1 MNKVKLLLVE
11 DELTLAQIIKESLE
25 TRDFVVLHS
34 QNGEEAFQMYQQNSP
49 DILVIDIMMPVKD
62 GLTLTKEIRS
72 IDGQT
77 PIIFLTAKSQPQDVV
92 TGFDTGGNDYLKK
105 PFSIEEL
112 IARIKNLVNR
122 KPGHDNLHELILG
135 KYKFNPNNQT
145 LQFKEDQIDT
155 LTSRE
160 SQLLLFLAQ
169 NRNQIVERN
178 TVLDLMWTNND
189 FYSSRSMDVFI
200 SKLRKLLSKDKTLKI
215 LNVRGIGYK
224 LIV

>member
-25 TRDFVVLHS
+25 TRDFVVLHA

-49 DILVIDIMMPVKD
+49 DILVVDIMMPVKD

-72 IDGQT
+72 IDSQT

-224 LIV
+224 LVV

>member
-25 TRDFVVLHS
+25 TRDFVVLHA
-34 QNGEEAFQMYQQNSP
+34 QNGEEAFRMYQQNSP
-49 DILVIDIMMPVKD
+49 DILVVDIMMPVKD

-72 IDGQT
+72 IDSQT

-122 KPGHDNLHELILG
+122 KPGHDNMHELILG
-135 KYKFNPNNQT
+135 EYKFNPNNQT
-145 LQFKEDQIDT
+145 LQYKEDQIDT

-224 LIV
+224 LVV

>member
-1 MNKVKLLLVE
+1 MNKIKLLLVE
-11 DELTLAQIIKESLE
+11 DEITLAQIIKESLE

-34 QNGEEAFQMYQQNSP
+34 RNGEEAYQMYQDNSP
-49 DILVIDIMMPVKD
+49 DILVVDIMMPVKD
-62 GLTLTKEIRS
+62 GLTLTKEIRR
-72 IDGQT
+72 IDTQT

-112 IARIKNLVNR
+112 IVRVKNLVNS
-122 KPGHDNLHELILG
+122 KPRHDNMHELILG
-135 KYKFNPNNQT
+135 QYKFNPINQT
-145 LQFKEDQIDT
+145 LQYKEEKIDS

-160 SQLLLFLAQ
+160 SQLLLFLAE
-169 NRNQIVERN
+169 NKNQIVERN

-200 SKLRKLLSKDKTLKI
+200 SKLRKLLNKDKTLKI
-215 LNVRGIGYK
+215 MNVRGVGYK

>member
-1 MNKVKLLLVE
+1 MNKIKLLLVE
-11 DELTLAQIIKESLE
+11 DEITLAQIIKESLE

-34 QNGEEAFQMYQQNSP
+34 RNGEEAYQIYQDNSP
-49 DILVIDIMMPVKD
+49 DILVVDIMMPVKD
-62 GLTLTKEIRS
+62 GLTLTKEIRR
-72 IDGQT
+72 IDTQT

-92 TGFDTGGNDYLKK
+92 AGFDTGGNDYLKK

-112 IARIKNLVNR
+112 IVRVKNLVNS
-122 KPGHDNLHELILG
+122 KPRHDNMHELTLG
-135 KYKFNPNNQT
+135 QYKFNPINQT
-145 LQFKEDQIDT
+145 LQYKEEKIDS

-160 SQLLLFLAQ
+160 SQLLLFLAE
-169 NRNQIVERN
+169 NKNQIVERN

-200 SKLRKLLSKDKTLKI
+200 SKLRKLLNKDKTLKI
-215 LNVRGIGYK
+215 MNVRGVGYK

>member
-25 TRDFVVLHS
+25 TRDFVVIHA
-34 QNGEEAFQMYQQNSP
+34 QNGEEALQMYQQNSP
-49 DILVIDIMMPVKD
+49 DILVVDIMMPVKD

-72 IDGQT
+72 IDSQT

-122 KPGHDNLHELILG
+122 KPGHDNMHELILG
-135 KYKFNPNNQT
+135 EYKFNPNNQT

-224 LIV
+224 LVV

>member
-25 TRDFVVLHS
+25 TRDFVVLHA

-49 DILVIDIMMPVKD
+49 DILVVDIMMPVKD

-72 IDGQT
+72 IDSQT

-122 KPGHDNLHELILG
+122 KPGHHNMHELILG
-135 KYKFNPNNQT
+135 EYKFNPNNQT
-145 LQFKEDQIDT
+145 LQFKEDKIDT

-169 NRNQIVERN
+169 NRNQTVERN

-224 LIV
+224 LVV

>member
-1 MNKVKLLLVE
+1 MNKIKLLLVE
-11 DELTLAQIIKESLE
+11 DEITLAQIIKESLE

-34 QNGEEAFQMYQQNSP
+34 RNGEEAYQMFQDNSP
-49 DILVIDIMMPVKD
+49 DILVVDIMMPVKD
-62 GLTLTKEIRS
+62 GLTLTKEIRR
-72 IDGQT
+72 IDTQT

-92 TGFDTGGNDYLKK
+92 AGFDTGGNDYLKK

-112 IARIKNLVNR
+112 IVRVKNLVNS
-122 KPGHDNLHELILG
+122 KPRHDNMHKLILG
-135 KYKFNPNNQT
+135 QYKFNPINQT
-145 LQFKEDQIDT
+145 LQYKEEKIDS

-160 SQLLLFLAQ
+160 SQLLLFLAE
-169 NRNQIVERN
+169 NKNQIVERN

-200 SKLRKLLSKDKTLKI
+200 SKLRKLLNKDKTLKI
-215 LNVRGIGYK
+215 MNVRGVGYK

>member
-1 MNKVKLLLVE
+1 M
-11 DELTLAQIIKESLE
+11 
-25 TRDFVVLHS
+25 
-34 QNGEEAFQMYQQNSP
+34 
-49 DILVIDIMMPVKD
+49 
-62 GLTLTKEIRS
+62 
-72 IDGQT
+72 
-77 PIIFLTAKSQPQDVV
+77 
-92 TGFDTGGNDYLKK
+92 
-105 PFSIEEL
+105 
-112 IARIKNLVNR
+112 
-122 KPGHDNLHELILG
+122 HELILG
-135 KYKFNPNNQT
+135 EYKFNPNNQT
-145 LQFKEDQIDT
+145 LQFKEDKIDT

-224 LIV
+224 LVV

>member
-1 MNKVKLLLVE
+1 MNKIKLLLVE
-11 DELTLAQIIKESLE
+11 DEITLAQIIKESLE

-34 QNGEEAFQMYQQNSP
+34 RNGEEAYQMYQDNSP
-49 DILVIDIMMPVKD
+49 DILVVDIMMPVKD
-62 GLTLTKEIRS
+62 GLTLTKEIRR
-72 IDGQT
+72 IDTQT

-92 TGFDTGGNDYLKK
+92 AGFDTGGNDYLKK

-112 IARIKNLVNR
+112 IVRVKNLVNS
-122 KPGHDNLHELILG
+122 KPRHDNMHELILG
-135 KYKFNPNNQT
+135 QYKFNPINQT
-145 LQFKEDQIDT
+145 LQYKEEKIDS

-160 SQLLLFLAQ
+160 SQLLLFLAE
-169 NRNQIVERN
+169 NKNQIVERN

-200 SKLRKLLSKDKTLKI
+200 SKLRKLLNKDKTLKI
-215 LNVRGIGYK
+215 MNVRGVGYK

>member
-25 TRDFVVLHS
+25 TRDFVVLHA

-49 DILVIDIMMPVKD
+49 DILVVDIMMPVKD

-72 IDGQT
+72 IDSQT

-122 KPGHDNLHELILG
+122 KPGHDNMHELILG
-135 KYKFNPNNQT
+135 EYKFNPNNQT

-224 LIV
+224 LVV

>member
-25 TRDFVVLHS
+25 TRDFVVLHA
-34 QNGEEAFQMYQQNSP
+34 QNGEEALQMYQENSP
-49 DILVIDIMMPVKD
+49 DILVVDIMMPVKD

-72 IDGQT
+72 IDSQT

-122 KPGHDNLHELILG
+122 KPGHDNMHELILG
-135 KYKFNPNNQT
+135 EYKFNPNNQT

-224 LIV
+224 LVV